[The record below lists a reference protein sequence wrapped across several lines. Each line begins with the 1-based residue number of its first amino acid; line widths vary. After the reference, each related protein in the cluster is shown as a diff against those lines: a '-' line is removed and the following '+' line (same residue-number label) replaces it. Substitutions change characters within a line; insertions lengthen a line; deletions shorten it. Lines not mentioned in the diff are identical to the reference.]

1 MEEKLMDFMVEQRR
15 EMKDVLEWLE
25 KNKPSLDTV
34 SVKMDQLNE
43 TTKILMEEQERIKGQ
58 FNLQEI

>member
-15 EMKDVLEWLE
+15 GMKDVLEWLE